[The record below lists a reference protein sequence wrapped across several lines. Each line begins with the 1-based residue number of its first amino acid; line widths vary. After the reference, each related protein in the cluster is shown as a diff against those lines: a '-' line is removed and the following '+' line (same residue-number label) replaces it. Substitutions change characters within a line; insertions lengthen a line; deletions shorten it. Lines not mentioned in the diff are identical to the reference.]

1 MTARLKSVLDEA
13 LPDMTSLGG
22 DSRYVDRDKLVHLL
36 GGLSS
41 ELSRAY
47 WLRMV
52 ISAAV
57 MAVLLVAI
65 WRFSDT
71 PLLLAGAAGAIGL
84 ALIGAL
90 ATLQGVSE
98 DMARVRLLLSVAP
111 DLSLEAL
118 TEIARCISS
127 GL

>member
-1 MTARLKSVLDEA
+1 MTARLKSVLDQA

-47 WLRMV
+47 WQRAA
-52 ISAAV
+52 ISASV
-57 MAVLLVAI
+57 MAVLLIAI
-65 WRFSDT
+65 WRFSDN
-71 PLLLAGAAGAIGL
+71 PLLLTGATGAIGL

-90 ATLQGVSE
+90 VTLRAVTE
-98 DMARVRLLLSVAP
+98 DMARVRLLLTVAP
-111 DLSLEAL
+111 DLSLDAL
-118 TEIARCISS
+118 TEVARCISS